1 MFMVMFFLVSVKVN
15 MKAVYLKSIKSPVL
29 APGRFKLK
37 YDYNPNV
44 NVFSQ
49 VPKTEEYSEYLED
62 SFCVNSDYE
71 DTGFLVDFYYQL
83 FINKSSQSV
92 LLSLSRTHYEPM
104 NKRVVRP

>member
-1 MFMVMFFLVSVKVN
+1 
-15 MKAVYLKSIKSPVL
+15 MKAVYLKSIKSPL

-37 YDYNPNV
+37 YDYDPNV

-71 DTGFLVDFYYQL
+71 DTGFLVY
-83 FINKSSQSV
+83 INSQP
-92 LLSLSRTHYEPM
+92 EF
-104 NKRVVRP
+104 

>member
-1 MFMVMFFLVSVKVN
+1 MFFLVLVKVN
-15 MKAVYLKSIKSPVL
+15 MKAVYLKSIKSPL

-37 YDYNPNV
+37 YDYDPNV

-71 DTGFLVDFYYQL
+71 DTGFLVY
-83 FINKSSQSV
+83 INSQPEFKNKV
-92 LLSLSRTHYEPM
+92 SLSVYCYS
-104 NKRVVRP
+104 

>member
-1 MFMVMFFLVSVKVN
+1 MFFLVLVKVS
-15 MKAVYLKSIKSPVL
+15 MKAVYLKSIKSPL

-37 YDYNPNV
+37 YDYDPNV

-71 DTGFLVDFYYQL
+71 DTGFLVY
-83 FINKSSQSV
+83 ICSQPEFKDKGSV
-92 LLSLSRTHYEPM
+92 SVYCYP
-104 NKRVVRP
+104 

>member
-1 MFMVMFFLVSVKVN
+1 
-15 MKAVYLKSIKSPVL
+15 MKAVYLKSIKSPL

-37 YDYNPNV
+37 YDYDPDM

-71 DTGFLVDFYYQL
+71 DTGLLVHF
-83 FINKSSQSV
+83 FSQ
-92 LLSLSRTHYEPM
+92 
-104 NKRVVRP
+104 K